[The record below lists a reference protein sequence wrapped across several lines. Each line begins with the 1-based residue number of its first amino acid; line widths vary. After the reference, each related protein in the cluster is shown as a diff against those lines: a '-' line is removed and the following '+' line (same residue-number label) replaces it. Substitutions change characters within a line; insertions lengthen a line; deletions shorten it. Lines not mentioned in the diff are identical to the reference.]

1 MSEASIRAL
10 MVEMGRRLWERELIG
25 ACEGNLSVRLDSDR
39 ILCTP
44 SGLSKGHLRVGDLV
58 VIRPDGTPVH
68 GGTPSSEIKL
78 HLRCYAKRED
88 CVAVVHA
95 HPPVATALTLV
106 GETIPSGV
114 MPEADLVL
122 GPVPLVP
129 YSTPGTEE
137 VPDRLEPFLADHK
150 TFLLSHHGAATLGR
164 DLPDAC
170 DRMESLERVA
180 RVLWL
185 ARGLGSI
192 SPLSPA
198 DASVLEAA
206 GLHGRLG

>member
-1 MSEASIRAL
+1 MTEASIRAL
-10 MVEMGRRLWERELIG
+10 MVEMGRRLWERGLIG
-25 ACEGNLSVRLDSDR
+25 ACEGNLSVRLDHDR

-44 SGLSKGHLRVGDLV
+44 SGLSKGHLRVADLV

-88 CVAVVHA
+88 CAAVVHA

-185 ARGLGSI
+185 ARSLGSI
-192 SPLSPA
+192 RPLSPA